1 MFTAGS
7 KGRVPVYCYGAITE
21 IIELLLI
28 FAHCWVQRL
37 VPVYCYGAIIE
48 IIVDICSWLGPE
60 ACPCL
65 FLWCH
70 DVYKYIVV
78 LSALG
83 IVYVARADYEN
94 PSSSGGRGGGGGG
107 VWVGGGV
114 GGGGGSVAN
123 VVGGGDGGR
132 RLILFQKCHSN
143 LKGKHVRVCVGLF
156 QSLSY
161 MDEGRTHFYSQR
173 DGVGVADELCLPS
186 LCLCLASQSLASVVE
201 NMVRFIDSQVIYFSN
216 GVKKRAWLVCLPPP
230 PPPLF
235 FFFPPPPPLF
245 FS

>member
-1 MFTAGS
+1 MSLFIVMVPLLKLLSIFVHGWVQR
-7 KGRVPVYCYGAITE
+7 RVPVYCYGAITE

-37 VPVYCYGAIIE
+37 VPVYCYGAIME

-70 DVYKYIVV
+70 DVDKYIVV

-94 PSSSGGRGGGGGG
+94 PSSSGGRGGR
-107 VWVGGGV
+107 

-123 VVGGGDGGR
+123 VVGGGGDGEEETDSVSKMSLKSEGKTCPCVRWTLPIPKLYGR
-132 RLILFQKCHSN
+132 
-143 LKGKHVRVCVGLF
+143 GW
-156 QSLSY
+156 
-161 MDEGRTHFYSQR
+161 
-173 DGVGVADELCLPS
+173 GVADELCLPS

-216 GVKKRAWLVCLPPP
+216 GVKNGPG
-230 PPPLF
+230 
-235 FFFPPPPPLF
+235 
-245 FS
+245 